1 MCKVYKALGHVYDS
15 KILDMVFFSVLIK
28 RKKNDMDNILS

>member
-15 KILDMVFFSVLIK
+15 KILDMVFFFCPYK
-28 RKKNDMDNILS
+28 KEKNDMDNILS